1 MARKKD
7 KKKAK
12 KGDEPNGEEEFTN
25 PLAVPAE
32 PEPEPEPEPELEP
45 ADGSNIPPFDSEAG
59 DQRAGT
65 PSKPSKGALSA
76 RSPGHTK
83 PTALDRNPE
92 WDADQEH
99 ATWDAH
105 QDAADDSAMHRT
117 GRGDEDE
124 APADPEWKTRR
135 IAKLRRKVRVQHH
148 LELDEVRS
156 LRIPP
161 TSTAESGRGSS

>member
-1 MARKKD
+1 MARKKKD
-7 KKKAK
+7 KKKDKK
-12 KGDEPNGEEEFTN
+12 KGKKGGEPDGEEEFAN
-25 PLAVPAE
+25 PLAAPAE
-32 PEPEPEPEPELEP
+32 PEPEPEP

-65 PSKPSKGALSA
+65 PSKPSKGGLSA

-83 PTALDRNPE
+83 PAALDRNPE

-156 LRIPP
+156 LRVPP
-161 TSTAESGRGSS
+161 TSTSTAERD

>member
-1 MARKKD
+1 MYLPREVASTFEAQLSPGWD
-7 KKKAK
+7 AP
-12 KGDEPNGEEEFTN
+12 GGLF
-25 PLAVPAE
+25 AVCHALPSASTAQ
-32 PEPEPEPEPELEP
+32 PVPQPC
-45 ADGSNIPPFDSEAG
+45 SNIPPFDSEAG

-83 PTALDRNPE
+83 PAALDRNPE

-156 LRIPP
+156 LRVPP
-161 TSTAESGRGSS
+161 TSTSTAERD